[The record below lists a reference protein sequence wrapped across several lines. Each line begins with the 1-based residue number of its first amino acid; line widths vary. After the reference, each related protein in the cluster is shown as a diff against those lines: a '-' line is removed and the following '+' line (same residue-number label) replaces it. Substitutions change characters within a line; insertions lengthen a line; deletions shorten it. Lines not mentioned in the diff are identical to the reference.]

1 MNYHLTHRQNAA
13 VGRGK
18 PYEVRNSEHQL
29 THNCKHFSGAKVQT
43 FSETTKKKRQK
54 FLFLC
59 ANSCATLY
67 ICKCSGG
74 RLQQVNSLFT
84 FCPDGI
90 NNLFRRLKQL
100 ANWGV
105 TTKKVLFVWFF
116 NQFALPLQAISKV
129 LVKGCSRVWAEMI
142 PSNLIRIMPA

>member
-13 VGRGK
+13 DEGGK
-18 PYEVRNSEHQL
+18 LNEVRNSEHQL

-43 FSETTKKKRQK
+43 FNETT
-54 FLFLC
+54 
-59 ANSCATLY
+59 N

-90 NNLFRRLKQL
+90 NNLFIRLKQL
-100 ANWGV
+100 V
-105 TTKKVLFVWFF
+105 
-116 NQFALPLQAISKV
+116 
-129 LVKGCSRVWAEMI
+129 
-142 PSNLIRIMPA
+142 